1 MCTEYAYRTEQ
12 IFISNRKEIVYV
24 RTEFYQYTPPSSIRT
39 LYGKLLT
46 LYMMY
51 FFPVPQMILRS
62 VDAWTY
68 N

>member
-12 IFISNRKEIVYV
+12 ILISNRKEIVYV
-24 RTEFYQYTPPSSIRT
+24 RTEFYQYTPPSPMRT

-62 VDAWTY
+62 VDAWTH